1 MQGAKIVLTKHETK
15 QGKNNALLLKTQ
27 VSDSTSSSLA
37 SLLPNLAMNSVQ
49 QVSEG
54 QEDI

>member
-1 MQGAKIVLTKHETK
+1 MQGAKVVLTKHEMK

-27 VSDSTSSSLA
+27 VSDLPLA
-37 SLLPNLAMNSVQ
+37 SLLPNLAMNFVQ